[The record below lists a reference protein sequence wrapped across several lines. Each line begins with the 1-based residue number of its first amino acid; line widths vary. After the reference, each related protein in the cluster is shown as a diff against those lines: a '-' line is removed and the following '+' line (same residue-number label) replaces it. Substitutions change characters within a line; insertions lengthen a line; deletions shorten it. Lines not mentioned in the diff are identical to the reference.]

1 MEVVTL
7 DPALSELRRQRLNE
21 LLSNHNAYCEPPC
34 HYACPAGIDI
44 PAYIAAI
51 ARGDDAEAVRIVKER
66 LPLPRIIGR
75 VCPRPCESAC
85 RRTQVDGKAV
95 AICQLKRFAADE
107 LHGDGAKTGGDHGPA
122 HGQEDSR
129 GGQWPLRPQRRL
141 LSGPRRPPGDH
152 LRGPGTA
159 GRHGPAR
166 HPTLSAPPR
175 GHRRGGRRDPE
186 PGGRT
191 AAEQPTGGRL
201 QHRQPHGRG
210 LRRRLSGHRG
220 PVWLYRQHRRSGRCR
235 GRLLRRGLPARDQRR
250 TVDEAAG
257 ADARHG
263 GRFHGHGRG
272 PFRAPSGGRQGDGG
286 LPAHAGGDA
295 GHLRRGRRGGG

>member
-1 MEVVTL
+1 MDETHPSYPPAGDQSVSIFIDGQHLQVESNLTVLRAALSHGIYIPTLCHDPRVTPAARCGLCVVEVGGHGTVQACETRVFDGMEVVTL

-107 LHGDGAKTGGDHGPA
+107 LHGDGAKTA
-122 HGQEDSR
+122 RSR
-129 GGQWPLRPQRRL
+129 PRPQARR
-141 LSGPRRPPGDH
+141 
-152 LRGPGTA
+152 
-159 GRHGPAR
+159 
-166 HPTLSAPPR
+166 
-175 GHRRGGRRDPE
+175 
-186 PGGRT
+186 
-191 AAEQPTGGRL
+191 
-201 QHRQPHGRG
+201 
-210 LRRRLSGHRG
+210 
-220 PVWLYRQHRRSGRCR
+220 
-235 GRLLRRGLPARDQRR
+235 
-250 TVDEAAG
+250 
-257 ADARHG
+257 
-263 GRFHGHGRG
+263 
-272 PFRAPSGGRQGDGG
+272 
-286 LPAHAGGDA
+286 
-295 GHLRRGRRGGG
+295 

>member
-1 MEVVTL
+1 MESFPSCSLDRGRSVSIFIDGLHLQVESNPSPSSEAALQPRHLHPHPLRRPPRDSGRPLRPMRRGSGGQGTVQACETHVFEGMEVITL
-7 DPALSELRRQRLNE
+7 SPALSELRRRRLNE

-51 ARGDDAEAVRIVKER
+51 AKGDDAEAVRIVKER

-85 RRTQVDGKAV
+85 RRTQVDGQAV

-107 LHGDGAKTGGDHGPA
+107 VHGTARRLPRSQRAA
-122 HGQEDSR
+122 HGEDDSR
-129 GGQWPLRPQRRL
+129 GGQWSLGPQRRL

-166 HPTLSAPPR
+166 HPALSAP
-175 GHRRGGRRDPE
+175 
-186 PGGRT
+186 
-191 AAEQPTGGRL
+191 A
-201 QHRQPHGRG
+201 
-210 LRRRLSGHRG
+210 
-220 PVWLYRQHRRSGRCR
+220 
-235 GRLLRRGLPARDQRR
+235 
-250 TVDEAAG
+250 
-257 ADARHG
+257 
-263 GRFHGHGRG
+263 
-272 PFRAPSGGRQGDGG
+272 
-286 LPAHAGGDA
+286 
-295 GHLRRGRRGGG
+295 